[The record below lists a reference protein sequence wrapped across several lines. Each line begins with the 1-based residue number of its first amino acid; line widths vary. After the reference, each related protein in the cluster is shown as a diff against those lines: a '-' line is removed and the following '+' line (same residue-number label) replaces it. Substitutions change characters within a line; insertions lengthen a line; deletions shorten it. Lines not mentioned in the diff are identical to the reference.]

1 MAGNAMLLAHYGAG
15 CPSARTVLAAIE
27 EEARAALPGWEVRA
41 AWTSAAFLRRAREAG
56 EGIPG
61 VLEALSALQA
71 EGYDRVS
78 IQPTLLHPGK
88 GYAAVSA
95 AAADFAGEF
104 AALKLGRPLLADE
117 EDRVTLCRLL
127 DREFP
132 RGEDE
137 VLILAG
143 HAAGDGAFYAEVNAL
158 CAKLGLPRMLA
169 GALPDLD
176 AVCGA
181 LRTLAVQRVTL
192 LPLLLTAGSHTA
204 RDIAGEAPESWRTR
218 LTAEGYEVRA
228 VPQGLAELP
237 GFRAR
242 IAAAARETALRLG

>member
-117 EDRVTLCRLL
+117 KDRAALCRLL

>member
-15 CPSARTVLAAIE
+15 CPSARAVLAAIE

-61 VLEALSALQA
+61 VPEALSALQA

-117 EDRVTLCRLL
+117 EDRAALCRLL

-137 VLILAG
+137 ALVLAG

-158 CAKLGLPRMLA
+158 CAKLGLP
-169 GALPDLD
+169 G
-176 AVCGA
+176 
-181 LRTLAVQRVTL
+181 TLAVRRVTL

-204 RDIAGEAPESWRTR
+204 RDIAGEAPESWRS
-218 LTAEGYEVRA
+218 LLASEGYEVRA

-242 IAAAARETALRLG
+242 IAAAARETALCLG

>member
-15 CPSARTVLAAIE
+15 CPSVRAVLAAIE
-27 EEARAALPGWEVRA
+27 EEVRAALPGWEVRA

-61 VLEALSALQA
+61 VPEALSALQA
-71 EGYDRVS
+71 EGFDRVS

-104 AALKLGRPLLADE
+104 AALKLGRPLLADG
-117 EDRVTLCRLL
+117 EDRAALCRLL

-137 VLILAG
+137 ALVLAG

-176 AVCGA
+176 AVCGT
-181 LRTLAVQRVTL
+181 LRTLAVRRVTL

-204 RDIAGEAPESWRTR
+204 RDIAGEAPESWRS
-218 LTAEGYEVRA
+218 LLASEGYEVRA

-242 IAAAARETALRLG
+242 IAAAARETALCLG

>member
-27 EEARAALPGWEVRA
+27 EEVRAALPGWEVRA

-61 VLEALSALQA
+61 VPEALSALQA
-71 EGYDRVS
+71 EGFDRVS

-104 AALKLGRPLLADE
+104 AALKLGRPLLADG
-117 EDRVTLCRLL
+117 EDRAALCRLL

-137 VLILAG
+137 ALVLAG

-176 AVCGA
+176 AVCGT
-181 LRTLAVQRVTL
+181 LRTLAVRRVTL

-204 RDIAGEAPESWRTR
+204 RDIAGEAPGSWRS
-218 LTAEGYEVRA
+218 LLASEGYEGRA
-228 VPQGLAELP
+228 DPQGLAELP

-242 IAAAARETALRLG
+242 IAATARETALCLG